1 MKYRRETPCV
11 PSQPDRGFS
20 EKLAPKPEKKYL
32 RYRRDFTGP
41 ATNFTEV
48 GGWRMAMDNDLR
60 KIS

>member
-11 PSQPDRGFS
+11 TRQPDRGFS
-20 EKLAPKPEKKYL
+20 EKLSQKPEKKYL